1 MGVGFFLD
9 FDQEKDL
16 IFDLRSTSFNDE
28 EVDQHVKASGNL
40 IIVTTKTEASIVW
53 YKVRLKMPF
62 IWV

>member
-1 MGVGFFLD
+1 MVFFFLD

-40 IIVTTKTEASIVW
+40 IIVTTKQKQVLYDIKSV
-53 YKVRLKMPF
+53 
-62 IWV
+62 